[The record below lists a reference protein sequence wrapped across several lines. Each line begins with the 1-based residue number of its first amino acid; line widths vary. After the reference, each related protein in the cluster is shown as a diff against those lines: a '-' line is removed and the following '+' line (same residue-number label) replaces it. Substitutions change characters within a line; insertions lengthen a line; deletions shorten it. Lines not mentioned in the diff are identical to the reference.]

1 MELSLRYH
9 NCNEKYVLIKDGE
22 NEFVFK
28 LDITKKDMEYF
39 ANHKDIEFIDFSKME
54 DMEKEKLVNNG
65 GF

>member
-28 LDITKKDMEYF
+28 LGITKKDMEYL
-39 ANHKDIEFIDFSKME
+39 ANHKDIEFIDFSKMGT
-54 DMEKEKLVNNG
+54 MEKEKLVNEG